1 MKKIVLFAVVS
12 LLLFGKVSVFAE
24 DFNTSDMEGTWYLF
38 DTTVNPAIPAVYWT
52 YGEMEADASGKLLS
66 GFYQDPE
73 GNTYTVT
80 DGHMMLDSKGVM
92 TGTASV
98 DMGGGATATAI
109 FPHGKIDQA
118 KTNGAYVTLMTVD
131 GSSDPPSMGA
141 GFSFKGGGTFAQT
154 DLEGEWHAYSA
165 MIDVVAGQV
174 FWVYGTFSVDAAG
187 NVTADPNS
195 YHNPFGA
202 PATVTG
208 GTLTLDPEGKIGGN
222 INITYENPP
231 GTIVNSISMI
241 AAGKMDQSKTT
252 GTYVAHDLDADSLP
266 DLLSLETTNLVK
278 AGGAFTSED
287 NVGDWYAYGLGIDPA
302 TQQVFWSRGLF
313 HIDSSGKTTGS
324 WFLPDG
330 TVIKNTG
337 GTMSIDSKGVFTGDF
352 ALDTGDTLTIVNGKS
367 DQGKTQGAFASIT
380 SSSMMFVGVNIKDT
394 YTFPW
399 SSFLP
404 AIMNHE

>member
-1 MKKIVLFAVVS
+1 MKKVVLFAVVG
-12 LLLFGKVSVFAE
+12 LLLFGQVSVFAE

-38 DTTVNPAIPAVYWT
+38 DTTVNPATLDVYWT
-52 YGEMEADASGKLLS
+52 YGEMEADASGKILS
-66 GFYQDPE
+66 GSYQDPL
-73 GNTYTVT
+73 GNTFAVT
-80 DGHMMLDSKGVM
+80 DGNIMLDNKGVM
-92 TGTASV
+92 SGTASV
-98 DMGGGATATAI
+98 DMGPGVTATAI

-141 GFSFKGGGTFAQT
+141 GFSIKGGGTFAKT
-154 DLEGEWHAYSA
+154 DLEGDWHAYSA
-165 MIDVVAGQV
+165 IIDVVAGQV

-187 NVTADPNS
+187 TVTADPDS
-195 YHNPFGA
+195 YYTPFA
-202 PATVTG
+202 TATVTG
-208 GTLTLDPEGKIGGN
+208 GTLTLDTDGKISGI

-231 GTIVNSISMI
+231 GTEVNSSSVL

-252 GTYVAHDLDADSLP
+252 GTYVAHNLNADSLP

-278 AGGAFTSED
+278 AGGAFTSDD
-287 NVGDWYAYGLGIDPA
+287 NVGDWYTYGLAIDPVTPA
-302 TQQVFWSRGLF
+302 VFWSRGQF
-313 HIDSSGKTTGS
+313 HIDSSGNTTGS
-324 WFLPDG
+324 WFFPDG

-337 GTMSIDSKGVFTGDF
+337 GTMSTDSKGVFTGDF
-352 ALDTGDTLTIVNGKS
+352 TLDTGDTLTIRNGKS
-367 DQGKTQGAFASIT
+367 AEGKTQGALVSTTT
-380 SSSMMFVGVNIKDT
+380 SGMMFVGVNIKDT